1 MKVDIE
7 HFFDEIKWELLR
19 RVLER
24 DIREEDVIFLIE
36 ENARSLMLEDSGELV
51 EKKRG
56 IYQGSGI
63 SPVLSNVYMM
73 EFDQWV
79 SGLDGYFVRYSDDM
93 LVLGD
98 SREGL
103 LEILQEIKGR
113 LGGLGLRVNEEKT
126 CYASLEEGIDML
138 GYHFSLAGKLVP
150 SKAIQGL
157 QDRLATMWLTSSGLS
172 LEEKMKKA
180 VEIIG
185 GWR

>member
-36 ENARSLMLEDSGELV
+36 ENARSLMLEDSGELA

-113 LGGLGLRVNEEKT
+113 LGGLGL
-126 CYASLEEGIDML
+126 
-138 GYHFSLAGKLVP
+138 
-150 SKAIQGL
+150 
-157 QDRLATMWLTSSGLS
+157 
-172 LEEKMKKA
+172 
-180 VEIIG
+180 
-185 GWR
+185 